1 MKEEEEY
8 IKEKEAELYL
18 VSKIR
23 VDKKYEGNTS
33 YYRSHSDID
42 YSRVLYSSSARRLQ
56 GKMQLL
62 VPKVRYFIEID

>member
-1 MKEEEEY
+1 MKLEEEY
-8 IKEKEAELYL
+8 IKEKEAELDL

-23 VDKKYEGNTS
+23 VDKEYKGNTS

-56 GKMQLL
+56 GKNATTC
-62 VPKVRYFIEID
+62 P